1 MRGSVAKKGKRWYAV
16 VYDGTDPATGK
27 YRRRWVPAGTRRAD
41 AEKLLADLVKR
52 SHEGNTVVSERI
64 TLGAYLLDRWLPV
77 QEARLRR
84 STFDSYRR
92 NVERHVVPALGAV
105 PLDKLAV
112 EDLDL
117 FYARLLTS
125 GRIHGGENKAA
136 GLSPKTVHNI
146 HLMLNKALADAYR
159 KGTIVRNVAA
169 LADAPSLR
177 ARRRA
182 EIQAWDADQLA
193 TFLDAI
199 AAHRL
204 YAAFHLSAHTG
215 MRRGEVLG
223 LPWGDVD
230 LQVGRL
236 SVRQALVSVAY
247 EVELSD
253 VKTGSGRRTID
264 LDPGTVDVLKL
275 WRIQRS
281 EECSGREPS
290 DDDLVFTKQD
300 GALVHPDSF
309 SQTFDRKVAKL
320 AVPGISLHDLRHTHA
335 TLLLKAGVPVKVVSE
350 RLGHA
355 SAAFTMTVYQH
366 VLPGMQ
372 ADAAAAF
379 SDAVFGSRRLRQP
392 VERRDGR

>member
-16 VYDGTDPATGK
+16 VYDGIDPATGK
-27 YRRRWVPAGTRRAD
+27 YRRRWVPAGTRRGD

-52 SHEGNTVVSERI
+52 SHEGNTVVSEKV
-64 TLGAYLLDRWLPV
+64 TLAAYLFDRWLPV
-77 QEARLRR
+77 QEPRLRR
-84 STFDSYRR
+84 STYDSYRR
-92 NVERHVVPALGAV
+92 NIERHVVPALGAV
-105 PLDKLAV
+105 PLDKLTV

-125 GRIHGGENKAA
+125 GRLNGERGAA
-136 GLSPKTVHNI
+136 GLSPKTVRNI
-146 HLMLNKALADAYR
+146 HLMLNKALADAHR
-159 KGTIVRNVAA
+159 KGTVVRNVAA
-169 LADAPSLR
+169 LADAPSLK

-182 EIQAWDADQLA
+182 EIKAWDVDQLA
-193 TFLDAI
+193 VFLDAI

-204 YAAFHLSAHTG
+204 YAGFHLAAHTG

-230 LQVGRL
+230 LEVGRL

-281 EECSGREPS
+281 EECGGREPR
-290 DDDLVFTKQD
+290 DDDLVFTKED
-300 GALVHPDSF
+300 GALIHPDSF

-320 AVPGISLHDLRHTHA
+320 PVPPISLHDLRHTHA

-372 ADAAAAF
+372 SEAAELFADLVAVRRRAAAEAP
-379 SDAVFGSRRLRQP
+379 RP
-392 VERRDGR
+392 

>member
-16 VYDGTDPATGK
+16 VYDGVDPATGK
-27 YRRRWVPAGTRRAD
+27 YRRRWVPAGTRRGD

-52 SHEGNTVVSERI
+52 SHEGNTVVSEKV
-64 TLGAYLLDRWLPV
+64 TLAAYLLDRWLPV
-77 QEARLRR
+77 QEPRLRR
-84 STFDSYRR
+84 STYDSYRR
-92 NVERHVVPALGAV
+92 NIERHVVPALGAV

-125 GRIHGGENKAA
+125 GRLNGERGTA
-136 GLSPKTVHNI
+136 GLSPKTVRNI
-146 HLMLNKALADAYR
+146 HLMLNKALADAHR
-159 KGTIVRNVAA
+159 KGTVVRNVAA
-169 LADAPSLR
+169 LADAPSLK

-182 EIQAWDADQLA
+182 EIKAWDVDQLA
-193 TFLDAI
+193 VFLDAS

-204 YAAFHLSAHTG
+204 YAGFHLAAHTG

-230 LQVGRL
+230 LEVGRL

-247 EVELSD
+247 QVELSD

-264 LDPGTVDVLKL
+264 LDPGTVDVMKL

-281 EECSGREPS
+281 EECSGREPR
-290 DDDLVFTKQD
+290 DDELVFTKED
-300 GALVHPDSF
+300 GALIHPDSF
-309 SQTFDRKVAKL
+309 SQTFDRRVAKL
-320 AVPGISLHDLRHTHA
+320 AVPTISLHDLRHTHA

-372 ADAAAAF
+372 SEAAELFAQLIAD
-379 SDAVFGSRRLRQP
+379 RRGHGVAPR
-392 VERRDGR
+392 

>member
-182 EIQAWDADQLA
+182 EIQAWDA
-193 TFLDAI
+193 
-199 AAHRL
+199 
-204 YAAFHLSAHTG
+204 
-215 MRRGEVLG
+215 
-223 LPWGDVD
+223 
-230 LQVGRL
+230 
-236 SVRQALVSVAY
+236 
-247 EVELSD
+247 
-253 VKTGSGRRTID
+253 
-264 LDPGTVDVLKL
+264 
-275 WRIQRS
+275 
-281 EECSGREPS
+281 
-290 DDDLVFTKQD
+290 
-300 GALVHPDSF
+300 
-309 SQTFDRKVAKL
+309 
-320 AVPGISLHDLRHTHA
+320 
-335 TLLLKAGVPVKVVSE
+335 
-350 RLGHA
+350 
-355 SAAFTMTVYQH
+355 
-366 VLPGMQ
+366 
-372 ADAAAAF
+372 
-379 SDAVFGSRRLRQP
+379 
-392 VERRDGR
+392 